1 MISCEK
7 FYQSLL
13 ENNIS
18 FFTGVPDS
26 LLKNICAYITDH
38 APSNN
43 HIIAANEGAAV
54 GLAIGYHLATGKIPM
69 VYLQNSGF
77 GNTINPLLSIVDPEV
92 YQIPMVLM
100 IGWRGEP
107 GVKDEPQHKKQ
118 GRVNQALLQ
127 AMEIPFS
134 ILSDDSQQAL
144 LSIKE
149 AAHRAVLNRGPYA
162 LLIRKGIFEK
172 YQLQKEDK
180 SEYPLSREM
189 AIKIVVDHLD
199 SRDTVIS
206 TTGMTSRELFEY
218 REFLNQGHDNDFL
231 TIGGM
236 GHTSQIALGIAL
248 QKNDR
253 QIFCLDGDG
262 SVIMH
267 MGSLAVIGTQGIGN
281 YKHIIFNNG
290 VHDSVGG
297 QPTAGFEVDFCGIA
311 KANGYKY
318 TQMAESAEQLHA
330 EMQTLK
336 KVKGPALLEIKVKS
350 GARENLGRPT
360 TTPVENKERFMN
372 FLKN

>member
-1 MISCEK
+1 
-7 FYQSLL
+7 
-13 ENNIS
+13 
-18 FFTGVPDS
+18 
-26 LLKNICAYITDH
+26 
-38 APSNN
+38 
-43 HIIAANEGAAV
+43 
-54 GLAIGYHLATGKIPM
+54 
-69 VYLQNSGF
+69 
-77 GNTINPLLSIVDPEV
+77 
-92 YQIPMVLM
+92 
-100 IGWRGEP
+100 
-107 GVKDEPQHKKQ
+107 
-118 GRVNQALLQ
+118 
-127 AMEIPFS
+127 
-134 ILSDDSQQAL
+134 
-144 LSIKE
+144 
-149 AAHRAVLNRGPYA
+149 
-162 LLIRKGIFEK
+162 
-172 YQLQKEDK
+172 
-180 SEYPLSREM
+180 M

-318 TQMAESAEQLHA
+318 TQMAESAEQLNA

>member
-7 FYQSLL
+7 FYHSLL

-54 GLAIGYHLATGKIPM
+54 GLAIGYHLATGKIPL

-127 AMEIPFS
+127 AMEIPYS
-134 ILSDDSQQAL
+134 ILDHDSQQAL

-172 YQLQKEDK
+172 YQLLKDDK
-180 SEYPLSREM
+180 LDFPLTREM
-189 AIKIVVDHLD
+189 AVKIVVDHLD
-199 SRDTVIS
+199 PQDAVIS

-218 REFLNQGHDNDFL
+218 RDFLNQGHDNDFL

-253 QIFCLDGDG
+253 QVFCLDGDG

-281 YKHIIFNNG
+281 FKHIILNNG
-290 VHDSVGG
+290 VHDSV
-297 QPTAGFEVDFCGIA
+297 A
-311 KANGYKY
+311 K
-318 TQMAESAEQLHA
+318 
-330 EMQTLK
+330 
-336 KVKGPALLEIKVKS
+336 
-350 GARENLGRPT
+350 
-360 TTPVENKERFMN
+360 
-372 FLKN
+372 

>member
-54 GLAIGYHLATGKIPM
+54 GLAIGYHLATGKIPL

-107 GVKDEPQHKKQ
+107 GFKDEPQHKKQ

-134 ILSDDSQQAL
+134 ILGDDSQQAL

-180 SEYPLSREM
+180 SVYPLSREM

-318 TQMAESAEQLHA
+318 TQMAESAEQLNA

>member
-134 ILSDDSQQAL
+134 ILGDDSQQAL

-318 TQMAESAEQLHA
+318 TQMAESAEQLNA

>member
-54 GLAIGYHLATGKIPM
+54 GLAIGYHLATGKIPL

-77 GNTINPLLSIVDPEV
+77 GNTINPLLSMVDPEV

-127 AMEIPFS
+127 AMEIPYS
-134 ILSDDSQQAL
+134 ILDHDSQQAL

-172 YQLQKEDK
+172 YQLQKDDK
-180 SEYPLSREM
+180 LDFPLTREM
-189 AIKIVVDHLD
+189 AVKIVVDHLD
-199 SRDTVIS
+199 PLDVVIS

-218 REFLNQGHDNDFL
+218 RDFLNQGHDSDFL

-248 QKNDR
+248 QKNDL

-281 YKHIIFNNG
+281 FKHIILNNG

-297 QPTAGFEVDFCGIA
+297 QPTAGLKVDFCGIA
-311 KANGYKY
+311 KANGYKFV
-318 TQMAESAEQLHA
+318 QMVETAEQLNA

-336 KVKGPALLEIKVKS
+336 KVRGPALLEIKVKR